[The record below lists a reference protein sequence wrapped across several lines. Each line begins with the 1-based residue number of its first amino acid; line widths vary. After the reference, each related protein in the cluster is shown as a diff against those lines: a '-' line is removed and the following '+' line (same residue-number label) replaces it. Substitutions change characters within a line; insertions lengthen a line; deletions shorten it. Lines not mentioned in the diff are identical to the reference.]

1 MKEGDYYDENNEQ
14 TQYEWTRTGK
24 WRWFLGRIA
33 DGYVTITLGF
43 MVFLAKQEGK
53 TWEQFCDQIDAK
65 NRSSEML
72 ELLKGMWFSSDK

>member
-1 MKEGDYYDENNEQ
+1 MTKAMNRLNMNELAQVNGGD
-14 TQYEWTRTGK
+14 
-24 WRWFLGRIA
+24 FLGRIA
-33 DGYVTITLGF
+33 DGCVTITLGF